1 MGFRLEECIPLNE
14 FVFIETGEGT
24 STGVRAEEKA
34 RQRPASSFPR
44 GLERVVSR
52 YSLPTHLCL
61 HLRPRPTELF
71 IFLSIP
77 DQQLQMNT
85 RLHNLSPFCRNGLRV
100 ETLLAHEQY
109 WLVSNLDRR
118 IFSYP
123 APSH

>member
-1 MGFRLEECIPLNE
+1 MNQTIHL
-14 FVFIETGEGT
+14 
-24 STGVRAEEKA
+24 
-34 RQRPASSFPR
+34 SFHPH
-44 GLERVVSR
+44 G
-52 YSLPTHLCL
+52 
-61 HLRPRPTELF
+61 
-71 IFLSIP
+71 P